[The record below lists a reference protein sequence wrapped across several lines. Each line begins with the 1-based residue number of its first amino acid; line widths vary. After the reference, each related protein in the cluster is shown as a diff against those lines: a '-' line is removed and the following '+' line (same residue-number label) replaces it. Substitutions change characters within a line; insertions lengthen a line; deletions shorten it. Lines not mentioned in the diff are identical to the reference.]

1 MMQPRS
7 FCGIYAIGLGRCM
20 TAHAQRACGWHWLL
34 QMIAMIWELTAN
46 SAKAV
51 VLLLPKFKAYNF
63 DRLFCLCVVSCGI
76 TVWRGSKFLSS
87 LQEVEELD
95 NGHVKL
101 IIFTESLTVW
111 YCFWSCLLLLL
122 ILSLLTDCL
131 ALLLILSVRTGWCCF
146 WSWAWFRWRYAFW
159 CDFLDGQKCN
169 SYQIWIDVGCLNLFS
184 E

>member
-76 TVWRGSKFLSS
+76 TVWWGSEFLSS

-95 NGHVKL
+95 NWHVKL
-101 IIFTESLTVW
+101 MIF
-111 YCFWSCLLLLL
+111 
-122 ILSLLTDCL
+122 TDCL
-131 ALLLILSVRTGWCCF
+131 ALLLILSVRTVWCCF
-146 WSWAWFRWRYAFW
+146 WSWAWFRWRAFW
-159 CDFLDGQKCN
+159 CVFLDGQKCN
-169 SYQIWIDVGCLNLFS
+169 SYQIWNDVGCLNLFVL
-184 E
+184 